1 MKRLNQLLLALLG
14 TIFLAG
20 CRESTSVLSL
30 AGEWEFA
37 IDSTDIGI
45 AKHWYSQSFPDKIK
59 LPGTMDDAGYGTPNQ
74 LLPSVS
80 KPQILHL
87 TRKHS

>member
-37 IDSTDIGI
+37 IDSTDIG
-45 AKHWYSQSFPDKIK
+45 KTLVFPIF
-59 LPGTMDDAGYGTPNQ
+59 
-74 LLPSVS
+74 S
-80 KPQILHL
+80 
-87 TRKHS
+87 